1 VWRDRTVSVIF
12 PTYNEK
18 DSIRAAIGDFFASG
32 YVDEIVVVNNNAAPG
47 TSAEVAGT
55 GAREIIEPKQGYGA
69 AIQRG
74 LAEATGDLLILAEPD
89 GTFLGRDVEK
99 LLAYSSEFDYVMGT
113 RTTHEYIWDGA
124 NMDFWLK
131 WGNVGVAKVV
141 ELLFSSSIL
150 TDCGCTMRLL
160 HRDVYERIKP
170 RFSVDDSHFG
180 LELTLICL
188 TSDVSMTEIPV
199 NYCQRVGVSSVTGS
213 RAKAVKLGA
222 VMFGMVLH
230 RFVRDKLLGGYHR
243 IPSDKRRDAFNR
255 ARASDALGP
264 PGRQTE
270 ADPRPGPGTPAAP
283 RPLPGDGQP
292 PPT

>member
-1 VWRDRTVSVIF
+1 VIF

-18 DSIRAAIGDFFASG
+18 DSIRAAIEDFFASG
-32 YVDEIVVVNNNAAPG
+32 YVDEIVVVNNNATTG
-47 TSAEVAGT
+47 TSREVAGT
-55 GAREIIEPKQGYGA
+55 GAREVLEPQQGYGH

-99 LLAYSSEFDYVMGT
+99 LLAYSGEFDYVLGT

-160 HRDVYERIKP
+160 HRDVYERIKH
-170 RFSVDDSHFG
+170 RFSIGSSHFG

-188 TSDVSMTEIPV
+188 TEDVAMTEIPV

-213 RAKAVKLGA
+213 RVKAVKLGA
-222 VMFGMVLH
+222 TMFGMVLH
-230 RFVRDKLLGGYHR
+230 RFVRDKLLRSQHR
-243 IPSDKRRDAFNR
+243 IPSGTRRHA
-255 ARASDALGP
+255 
-264 PGRQTE
+264 T
-270 ADPRPGPGTPAAP
+270 PRPGAGAPPPPAPRTPAAP
-283 RPLPGDGQP
+283 PPGAGTRAAPPPQPGDGQP